1 MGKRGRPK
9 TFGPKTHLMHFV
21 LHEDDFNAVVA
32 LARADDR
39 SISYQ
44 LRKLVREALQARKQA
59 EWEDNAIPLT
69 RENV

>member
-9 TFGPKTHLMHFV
+9 LFGPKTQLMHFV
-21 LHEDDFNAVVA
+21 LHEDDYNAVVA

-44 LRKLVREALQARKQA
+44 LRRLVREAIAARKQA
-59 EWEDNAIPLT
+59 EWEDNGNPGPG
-69 RENV
+69 